1 MNLIGTKE
9 LETERLILRKVRA
22 TDAEEAYASW
32 CSDDRVSRY
41 VLWETHENEDI
52 TKNLYTAWE
61 NEYEDPEIFRWM
73 VVLKETGE
81 LMGTIDVPNKK
92 FLRFGTVEI
101 GYCYGQK
108 FWGNGYATEALGAV
122 MKYLFMEVEVDVIFI
137 QHLSN
142 NPASGKVMIKNG
154 LKFEGI
160 ERGRIVDK
168 LGIRNDIY
176 TYSLLRE
183 EYLKEHNFE

>member
-9 LETERLILRKVRA
+9 LETERLILRKVKA
-22 TDAEEAYASW
+22 QDASEAYRSW
-32 CSDDRVSRY
+32 CSDEEVSRY
-41 VLWETHENEDI
+41 VLWDVHENEEV
-52 TKNLYTAWE
+52 TKELYTAWE
-61 NEYEDPEIFRWM
+61 KEYEDPAVFRWM

-81 LMGTIDVPNKK
+81 LIGTIDVPNKK
-92 FLRFGTVEI
+92 FLNFGAVEI
-101 GYCYGQK
+101 GYCYGKK
-108 FWGNGYATEALGAV
+108 FWGNGYATEALHAV
-122 MKYLFMEVEVDVIFI
+122 MEYLFMEVEVDVIYI

-160 ERGRIVDK
+160 ERGRVIDK
-168 LGIRNDIY
+168 LGVRNDIY

-183 EYLKEHNFE
+183 EYLGEIKGE

>member
-1 MNLIGTKE
+1 MKLIGTKD
-9 LETERLILRKVRA
+9 LETERLILRKVKA
-22 TDAEEAYASW
+22 DDASEAYKTW
-32 CSDDRVSRY
+32 CSDERVCRY
-41 VLWETHENEDI
+41 VLWDVHKDENV
-52 TKNLYTAWE
+52 TKNLYTMWE
-61 NEYEDPEIFRWM
+61 EEYEDPSTFRWI

-81 LMGTIDVPNKK
+81 LMGTIDVPSKK
-92 FLRFGTVEI
+92 YIPFGAVEI

-122 MKYLFMEVEVDVIFI
+122 MKYLFLEAEVDVIYI

-142 NPASGKVMIKNG
+142 NPASGKVMVKNG

-160 ERGRIVDK
+160 QRGRIIDK
-168 LGIRNDIY
+168 LGDRNDIY
-176 TYSLLRE
+176 TYSILRE